1 MRRVRIL
8 EAAAAEA
15 SAAAAWYEREC
26 FGLGAEFAAAVEAAL
41 DLLEDEGTPLSP
53 MPAEAGARGALR
65 LVLQRFPY
73 DIVVIERDEERIVAA
88 IAHQARK
95 PGYWRGRDRT

>member
-15 SAAAAWYEREC
+15 SAAAAWYERERS
-26 FGLGAEFAAAVEAAL
+26 GLGAEFAAAVEAAL
-41 DLLEDEGTPLSP
+41 DLLEDEGIPLSP

-65 LVLQRFPY
+65 LMLQRFPY

>member
-1 MRRVRIL
+1 MRRVKIL

-15 SAAAAWYEREC
+15 SAAAAWYERERS
-26 FGLGAEFAAAVEAAL
+26 GLGAEFAAAVEAAL

-53 MPAEAGARGALR
+53 MPAEAGARGAMRLMLR
-65 LVLQRFPY
+65 RFPY
-73 DIVVIERDEERIVAA
+73 DVVVIERGDECIVVA

-95 PGYWRGRDRT
+95 PGYWRGRDRL